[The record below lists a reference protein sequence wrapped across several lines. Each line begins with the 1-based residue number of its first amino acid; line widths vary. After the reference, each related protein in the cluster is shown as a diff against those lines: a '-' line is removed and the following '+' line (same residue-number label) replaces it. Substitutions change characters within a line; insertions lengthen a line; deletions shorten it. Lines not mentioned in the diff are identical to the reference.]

1 MAKVISGGQQGEPS
15 EKAGRGR
22 GGGGWFR
29 GKVKFAVIGVAIL
42 CAAGIFAG
50 KNDDMHTLGAD
61 GPSEATSV
69 MQDVTVGTMP
79 DSMPADD
86 AGTVPVDSNAVEIT
100 DVRLDVDD
108 RGRPIVLMSVT
119 WTNNDDRGRSF
130 QSTVTCDVSQ
140 AGETLSSASSH
151 SEGMSD
157 RVEPGETIVAT
168 CGYRLVDTS
177 APIDVKLAIPSDE
190 NDSGI
195 SQSFEP
201 QSLEGYISV
210 GDSNI
215 GSSYLSIDGAAIT
228 MDPSGKPQISVTAAW
243 TNNDLDPSAFTFAVS
258 DIAKQGDVKLTS
270 NHDDAAREDV
280 PFAKTCSIVL
290 SYELDNYDAP
300 VHCEFSK
307 HGEDVDDGVVTC
319 DFVLADLDGF
329 GEIIQPLIEAEA
341 QARLE
346 EEQRAAQAEAERIER
361 EQREAA
367 EKAEADRIAAEK
379 AAKAEAD
386 RIAAEKAAQSSAG
399 QANTGNDIRPAATTT
414 YILNTSTM
422 VVHKPGCRH
431 VGSIKPENYKESAS
445 SLDDIKAAGYKGC
458 GHCHTK

>member
-42 CAAGIFAG
+42 CAVGIFAG
-50 KNDDMHTLGAD
+50 KNDDMNTLVAD
-61 GPSEATSV
+61 ESSEAASV
-69 MQDVTVGTMP
+69 MQDVTVGTTP

-86 AGTVPVDSNAVEIT
+86 VGTVPVDSNAVEIT

-108 RGRPIVLMSVT
+108 RDRPIVLMSVT
-119 WTNNDDRGRSF
+119 WTNNDDRGRYF

-151 SEGMSD
+151 SEGISD

-177 APIDVKLAIPSDE
+177 VPIDVKLAIPSDE

-195 SQSFEP
+195 SQSFEL

-215 GSSYLSIDGAAIT
+215 GSSHLSIDGAAIT
-228 MDPSGKPQISVTAAW
+228 TDPSGKPQISVTAAW
-243 TNNDLDPSAFTFAVS
+243 TNNDLDPSAFTFVVS
-258 DIAKQGDVKLTS
+258 DIAKQGDVKLTA

-290 SYELDNYDAP
+290 SYKLDNYDAP

-307 HGEDVDDGVVTC
+307 HGADVDDGVVTC

-367 EKAEADRIAAEK
+367 ERTSIT
-379 AAKAEAD
+379 
-386 RIAAEKAAQSSAG
+386 RSWSRLRM
-399 QANTGNDIRPAATTT
+399 RPSRRRSRPCPR
-414 YILNTSTM
+414 LCR
-422 VVHKPGCRH
+422 KPVARWCRNALR
-431 VGSIKPENYKESAS
+431 PP
-445 SLDDIKAAGYKGC
+445 
-458 GHCHTK
+458 